1 MKSYTVKKI
10 MKLDQ
15 KYEELNDFQNKELDD
30 FCVLPLTLLTCIG
43 IGIGST
49 TITGEI
55 ASVAPLIMGSAM
67 VLLGAAGLV
76 NIFTMDFQKNKIWQK
91 IEKSFD
97 VMGEDFKQQVY
108 AEMRKQKL
116 GR

>member
-1 MKSYTVKKI
+1 MKTYTVKQV
-10 MKLDQ
+10 MRLDK
-15 KYEELNDFQNKELDD
+15 KYDELNDFQNKELDD

-49 TITGEI
+49 TISGEI
-55 ASVAPLIMGSAM
+55 ASAAPLIMGSAM
-67 VLLGAAGLV
+67 FLLGSAGLTH
-76 NIFTMDFQKNKIWQK
+76 IFTMDYQKNKIWEK

-108 AEMRKQKL
+108 AEMKNKRQGK
-116 GR
+116 